1 MLSKIFV
8 VPMLGDRRATL
19 ILFLIFCLVLVSLPN
34 ITAVKATEDYWTTKV
49 PLPVARAGFKAAAV
63 NEKIYV
69 MKLNIT
75 YEYNLYSW
83 STKTSMPTPRGDFG
97 IAAYQNRVYCIGGRT
112 NSGPSATNEVYDP
125 DSDSWESKAALL
137 TPRHGLDANVVNGK
151 IYLISGLVPD
161 NRWPDANTPIYT
173 TFKLT
178 DVTEVY
184 DPATDTW
191 TTKASIPNAVCYYAS
206 GVVGNKIYVVSENLT
221 QIYDPETDSWSFGA
235 PPLYPVDM
243 AGGAATTGDMAPE
256 RIYVIGG
263 REGGL
268 EVPYTQVYNP
278 MDDSWSLG
286 ASMLTPRYDF
296 AVAVVND
303 QIYTMGGLTGA
314 FVVTEQ
320 KNQNEQYT
328 PIGYIPEFPS
338 WTPLLIMLIGVLVVT
353 VIYKQK
359 LHKQNRRRDDQ

>member
-1 MLSKIFV
+1 MLSKILV
-8 VPMLGDRRATL
+8 VPMLGDIKATL
-19 ILFLIFCLVLVSLPN
+19 ILFLIFCSVLVSLLN
-34 ITAVKATEDYWTTKV
+34 IAAVRAAEDYWTTKV

-97 IAAYQNRVYCIGGRT
+97 ITAYQNRVYCIGGRT
-112 NSGPSATNEVYDP
+112 NSGPSVTNEVYDP
-125 DSDSWESKAALL
+125 DSDSWESKAAMP

-161 NRWPDANTPIYT
+161 NRWPNANTPIYT
-173 TFKLT
+173 TFKRT

-191 TTKASIPNAVCYYAS
+191 TTKASIPNAVSYYAS
-206 GVVGNKIYVVSENLT
+206 GVVDNKIYVVSENLT
-221 QIYDPETDSWSFGA
+221 HIP
-235 PPLYPVDM
+235 
-243 AGGAATTGDMAPE
+243 
-256 RIYVIGG
+256 
-263 REGGL
+263 
-268 EVPYTQVYNP
+268 
-278 MDDSWSLG
+278 
-286 ASMLTPRYDF
+286 TPRYDF

-303 QIYTMGGLTGA
+303 QIYTIGGLTGA

-338 WTPLLIMLIGVLVVT
+338 WTPLLILLIGVLVVT

-359 LHKQNRRRDDQ
+359 LHKQNRRKDNQ